1 MACVIA
7 RISKRPSTPRYGT
20 ATVCPGEATA
30 KAVWPDRHGKRR
42 AAAHPDGFYCHRPA
56 DAQFRRRVLPYIDV
70 GARLPDTGDWHVAR
84 DSISL
89 AN

>member
-20 ATVCPGEATA
+20 ATVCPDEISAET
-30 KAVWPDRHGKRR
+30 VRPDGHRKRR
-42 AAAHPDGFYCHRPA
+42 AAAHPDGFYRHRPA
-56 DAQFRRRVLPYIDV
+56 DVQFHRRVLPYIDV